1 MPSARTHCPECH
13 GARVAALNAI
23 LFAPTA
29 DFFRC
34 EDCGS
39 LWHVQKGQDG
49 PASRS
54 LLGTAVLNSPAGAPV
69 EKPARARVQTR
80 TPV

>member
-1 MPSARTHCPECH
+1 MTSARTECPECH

-23 LFAPTA
+23 LFSPGA

-34 EDCGS
+34 EDCGY
-39 LWHVQKGQDG
+39 LWHVPKGQDG

-54 LLGTAVLNSPAGAPV
+54 LLGTGGFGPPAGVPV
-69 EKPARARVQTR
+69 EKPSRARVHHHR
-80 TPV
+80 T

>member
-1 MPSARTHCPECH
+1 MTSARTQCPECH
-13 GARVAALNAI
+13 GTRVAALNAI
-23 LFAPTA
+23 LFSPSA

-34 EDCGS
+34 EDCGH

-54 LLGTAVLNSPAGAPV
+54 LLGTGGFDPSAGVPV
-69 EKPARARVQTR
+69 EKTNRARVHQR
-80 TPV
+80 T

>member
-1 MPSARTHCPECH
+1 MTSARTQCPECH
-13 GARVAALNAI
+13 GTRVAALNAI
-23 LFAPTA
+23 LFSPNA

-34 EDCGS
+34 EDCGH

-54 LLGTAVLNSPAGAPV
+54 LLGTVGYDPSTGVNV
-69 EKPARARVQTR
+69 EKPGGPRVHHR
-80 TPV
+80 T